1 MDSDDKILI
10 NIFIDKEFKFS
21 QIVDP
26 KITISDLKKIILSNT
41 TIYSLNYI
49 MEYQDREISG
59 LEMLSLKQIFTKK
72 KDEYNIYL
80 TLISTLKKYEK
91 QTVLISYIEG
101 DSTIILYKV
110 LSMKWTKVLPNMSNR
125 LSFYDTKKF
134 PYNSRSCHVLST
146 NQLIITG
153 GVDHEYTACYFDADT
168 NAVIDLPK
176 MKHKRQRHSM
186 ISIGDNK
193 VFIIGGSGSKK
204 VTCLNIEFEDYEDY
218 PDMTYTRKDASVC
231 LVNNKFL
238 YVFMGYCDEKGG
250 IISNYERLDISKS
263 AFECKWKILPIN
275 NFYSLSIPR
284 TYSAVTFIKNH
295 NYEEE
300 EEEDDDNDKPNGYFL
315 FFGGSF
321 NATAQS
327 TVITFSEE
335 KYQADKSNYSLPL
348 KCNFNE
354 TFFIQ
359 PNEIT
364 GDCYLFTFGQNHE
377 LIHFNHKKKIL
388 EEIPQEWME

>member
-10 NIFIDKEFKFS
+10 NIFIDKKFKFS
-21 QIVDP
+21 QIVEQ

-146 NQLIITG
+146 NMMENFLRI
-153 GVDHEYTACYFDADT
+153 
-168 NAVIDLPK
+168 
-176 MKHKRQRHSM
+176 
-186 ISIGDNK
+186 
-193 VFIIGGSGSKK
+193 KK
-204 VTCLNIEFEDYEDY
+204 F
-218 PDMTYTRKDASVC
+218 
-231 LVNNKFL
+231 
-238 YVFMGYCDEKGG
+238 
-250 IISNYERLDISKS
+250 
-263 AFECKWKILPIN
+263 
-275 NFYSLSIPR
+275 
-284 TYSAVTFIKNH
+284 
-295 NYEEE
+295 
-300 EEEDDDNDKPNGYFL
+300 
-315 FFGGSF
+315 
-321 NATAQS
+321 
-327 TVITFSEE
+327 
-335 KYQADKSNYSLPL
+335 
-348 KCNFNE
+348 
-354 TFFIQ
+354 
-359 PNEIT
+359 
-364 GDCYLFTFGQNHE
+364 
-377 LIHFNHKKKIL
+377 
-388 EEIPQEWME
+388 